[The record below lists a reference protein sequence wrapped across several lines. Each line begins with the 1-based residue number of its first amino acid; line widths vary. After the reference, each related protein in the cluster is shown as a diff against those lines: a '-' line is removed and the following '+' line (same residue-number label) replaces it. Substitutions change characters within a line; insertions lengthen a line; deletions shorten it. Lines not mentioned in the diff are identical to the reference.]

1 MESLYHQTNRKLQEV
16 QQGLGR
22 LEISTG
28 NQTHLIENDL
38 FAQLEEIN
46 SNSER
51 LEVLVNKEPAYKRQS
66 SKLRLDQLR
75 QESKHIYALLVNFN
89 NRRIMKERQR
99 QEREVLLT
107 TTFKTNDEEATA
119 IDIDADLNHH
129 SSLQSAHR
137 NIDDIISH
145 GSSIMDSLRNQRG
158 TLKGVKTRMLNMANT
173 LGLSNTVMRL
183 IERRTTEDKLIL
195 FGGMIITSVIM
206 FILWRYYA

>member
-137 NIDDIISH
+137 SNNIII
-145 GSSIMDSLRNQRG
+145 
-158 TLKGVKTRMLNMANT
+158 T
-173 LGLSNTVMRL
+173 
-183 IERRTTEDKLIL
+183 L
-195 FGGMIITSVIM
+195 FGEN
-206 FILWRYYA
+206 